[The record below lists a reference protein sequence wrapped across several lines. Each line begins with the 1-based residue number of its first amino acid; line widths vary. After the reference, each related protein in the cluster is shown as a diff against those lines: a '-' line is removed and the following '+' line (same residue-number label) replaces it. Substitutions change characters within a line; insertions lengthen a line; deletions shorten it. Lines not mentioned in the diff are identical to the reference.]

1 MPPWSSHA
9 FIRESS
15 QGVLPLGL
23 GIEEGGYPP
32 DWVKVAGV
40 QFQESLTLGSPSA
53 RSLLELAR
61 QGQALGSRKCLE
73 PGRAR
78 PLTLLALQTPPPSSC
93 LLSHFLPCALP
104 GTLAPHPTQSGLSF
118 SNLPGSTPTRPP
130 SPLASRSN
138 FAASAGH

>member
-1 MPPWSSHA
+1 MEFSCIHSGKFSGCPA
-9 FIRESS
+9 TGARD
-15 QGVLPLGL
+15 
-23 GIEEGGYPP
+23 EEGGYPP

-118 SNLPGSTPTRPP
+118 SSLPGSTPTRPP